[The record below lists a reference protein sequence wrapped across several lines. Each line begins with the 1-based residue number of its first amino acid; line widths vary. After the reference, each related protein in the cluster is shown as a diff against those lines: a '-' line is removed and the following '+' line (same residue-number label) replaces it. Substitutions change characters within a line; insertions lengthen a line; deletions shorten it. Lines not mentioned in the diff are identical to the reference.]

1 MLKFSLIVLLFI
13 CSYANAQTK
22 AIAFKSHS
30 GNLQYYTPKG
40 NDNFGIVEPMPR
52 LDSIVRINDSTVVQF
67 HNTIQG
73 PFFYDT
79 LQNHPFW
86 NQPNLNI
93 DSLKD
98 ANYTGVKFIGFK
110 PKKIS
115 KRQVQVV
122 KPMREKKNK
131 KRKKL
136 TIVNPKNQMIL
147 NAV

>member
-1 MLKFSLIVLLFI
+1 MFKISLIVLLFI

-30 GNLQYYTPKG
+30 GNLKYFTPQG

-67 HNTIQG
+67 HNTVQG
-73 PFFYDT
+73 PFYYDT

-93 DSLKD
+93 DSLID
-98 ANYTGVKFIGFK
+98 ANYNGVKFIGFK
-110 PKKIS
+110 QKKVS
-115 KRQVQVV
+115 NRQVQIV
-122 KPMREKKNK
+122 KPMREKKTK

-136 TIVNPKNQMIL
+136 ALVNPKNQIL
-147 NAV
+147 LSLV